1 MNIKRNIYLMN
12 LIVFLQ
18 GFVFYAPIATVLRE
32 NRGLSLSQIFL
43 IESISMVLI
52 VVLEMPWGIFAD
64 KFGYKNTLII
74 SNFIFF
80 ISKIIFFKAN
90 SFVMFLFERVLLSIA
105 ISGLSG
111 CDYSLIYLSIN
122 DEENSEKIFARYEW
136 FSTIGFLI
144 GSIISTYIVNIS
156 MDLAAYYT
164 IIPYGVAFLMSLFIV
179 DIKTEIVKKESIKDN
194 FKFVISNK
202 SMIIFIVGTSLI
214 SEVVQS
220 ITVFL
225 NQGQYIKSGIDI
237 KYFGVLLVAI
247 QVMKLI
253 SLKSYKLSNILGQK
267 KSIVFL
273 IIVILVNSFILI
285 IVDSPVLSFLCIA
298 LIAISMAVMEPM
310 IIDIKNKSIIS
321 KNRATILSI
330 YSMIGSII
338 SASINPVIGF
348 ASNSSLENG
357 LTICSLISYD
367 SIVLVGYYIKTQD
380 NEYK

>member
-52 VVLEMPWGIFAD
+52 VVLEIPWGIFAD

-90 SFVMFLFERVLLSIA
+90 SFVMFLFERVLLSIS

-225 NQGQYIKSGIDI
+225 NQGQYIKSGMDI

-253 SLKSYKLSNILGQK
+253 SVKSYKLSNILGQK

-357 LTICSLISYD
+357 LTICSLIAMT

>member
-357 LTICSLISYD
+357 LTICSLIAMT